1 MHVLHRIA
9 VEAENADEAKSIV
22 NEYIEDSGEFSWSDW
37 SIVGGRWGEEDTVI
51 SYSETPERFVEAY
64 ETAKQWRVEQVNSYL
79 AKVDV
84 DHVMDLLKNY
94 NGEQIAFSEQDGMQ
108 VWRLGKALE
117 IANGDSSPYS
127 YFYDMVGGGSG
138 DKYLKERIEVNPN
151 EQYLV
156 AVDFHF

>member
-9 VEAENADEAKSIV
+9 VEAENAEEAKQIV
-22 NEYIEDSGEFSWSDW
+22 IEYIEDDNFDWSDW

-51 SYSETPERFVEAY
+51 SYSDTPEKFLEAV

-79 AKVDV
+79 SGVDV
-84 DHVMDLLKNY
+84 DHVMGLLKNY
-94 NGEQIAFSEQDGMQ
+94 NGEQIAFNEQEGMQ
-108 VWRLGKALE
+108 VWRLNQALE
-117 IANGDSSPYS
+117 IASGNSNPYS
-127 YFYDMVGGGSG
+127 YFYDIVDGGTDG
-138 DKYLKERIEVNPN
+138 KYLKERIEKSFT